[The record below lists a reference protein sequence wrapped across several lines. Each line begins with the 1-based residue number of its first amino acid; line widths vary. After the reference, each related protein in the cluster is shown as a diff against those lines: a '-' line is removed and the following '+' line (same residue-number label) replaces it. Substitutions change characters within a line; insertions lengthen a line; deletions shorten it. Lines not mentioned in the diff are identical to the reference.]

1 MISSF
6 IYRKVK
12 MVQGSL
18 EDTQPLSVKGPVL
31 SSSTAVRIP
40 VAVYLFTAWNFLASE
55 KMERMG

>member
-1 MISSF
+1 
-6 IYRKVK
+6 

-18 EDTQPLSVKGPVL
+18 EDTQPLSLKGPVL

-40 VAVYLFTAWNFLASE
+40 VAMYLFTAWNFLVSE